1 MHDVDIY
8 TLLMAIRGFS
18 NEITVRGLADKLGI
32 SYSTLAR
39 CKNGVW
45 PRSMKLGAMRDVLE
59 ECRERFFEGDGEA
72 MARAMMLQFKDSDV
86 NVSPLE
92 TALADGGYEQFVDTL
107 LLTAHTPQAKT
118 QAAPEDSAK
127 PQVDE
132 ADQGQQQPAESDA
145 NPQDIEKPEPPAPT
159 ELYQDKQ
166 SRHARIHDVL
176 ILLPFAAVLLAGVCN
191 LSFSAML
198 PWIRDHQAVCAVA
211 LLVIAF
217 SPVMTGTFIDSR
229 IAWRTFARAHPNVR
243 RTREAYRAVAKYGD
257 IGRVEP
263 RAGRFNLTTP
273 YVFYQASC
281 NVTGA
286 LCVISLYAFLFTLPG
301 FEGYL
306 VRNEWTEFFKVGI
319 VVAYF
324 IAYAHA
330 REQIKRPRPAVPGD
344 AMDENPDNYLPS
356 RVHVWAN
363 SLHLVCVISMIIG
376 LLLTMIAYSISCFRQ
391 NEAPVLVLWPYLQ
404 TMLFLVQS
412 SASPAARRIHATS
425 VGIMAPGVLASA
437 IGTAA
442 LVTTCF
448 LPSWRTVVI
457 CAACAISAIV
467 VLVWKAR
474 EQQVAPDW
482 LAEGR
487 QSRFYGIAIP
497 AAVAMLLFLGAVST
511 TLLF

>member
-8 TLLMAIRGFS
+8 ALLMAIRGFS
-18 NEITVRGLADKLGI
+18 NEITVRGLADKLDI

-45 PRSMKLGAMRDVLE
+45 PRSLKLSAMRDVLE
-59 ECRERFFEGDGEA
+59 ECRERFFEDDGEA
-72 MARAMMLQFKDSDV
+72 MARAMLLQFKDRDA

-92 TALADGGYEQFVDTL
+92 TALADGGYEQFVETL
-107 LLTAHTPQAKT
+107 LLTAHTPRTRAASKT
-118 QAAPEDSAK
+118 QPSKTEQRGEQPPKSEAK
-127 PQVDE
+127 AEVHDE
-132 ADQGQQQPAESDA
+132 S
-145 NPQDIEKPEPPAPT
+145 EPPAPT
-159 ELYQDKQ
+159 EPEQGKQ

-198 PWIRDHQAVCAVA
+198 PWIRDHQAACAIG
-211 LLVIAF
+211 LFVIAL
-217 SPVMTGTFIDSR
+217 SPVLTGTFVDSPV
-229 IAWRTFARAHPNVR
+229 AWRTFARTHPNAQ
-243 RTREAYRAVAKYGD
+243 RTQEAYHAVAKYGD
-257 IGRVEP
+257 VGRVEP
-263 RAGRFNLTTP
+263 RAGRFNLTMP
-273 YVFYQASC
+273 YVLYQASC

-286 LCVISLYAFLFTLPG
+286 MCVISLYSFLFTLPG

-306 VRNEWTEFFKVGI
+306 ARNEWTEFFKVGI

-330 REQIKRPRPAVPGD
+330 REQIKRPRPTVPGSE
-344 AMDENPDNYLPS
+344 MDENPDNYLPS

-363 SLHLVCVISMIIG
+363 SLHLVCVISMIIA
-376 LLLTMIAYSISCFRQ
+376 LLLTMIAYTIANFQ
-391 NEAPVLVLWPYLQ
+391 QMAAPLLILWPYLQ
-404 TMLFLVQS
+404 AMLFLVQS

-442 LVTTCF
+442 LVTISF
-448 LPSWRTVVI
+448 LPSWRTAVI
-457 CAACAISAIV
+457 CAVCAASAIIM
-467 VLVWKAR
+467 LAWQAHER
-474 EQQVAPDW
+474 RVAPEW
-482 LAEGR
+482 LVEGR

>member
-1 MHDVDIY
+1 MRDVDIY

-18 NEITVRGLADKLGI
+18 NEITVRGLADRLGI

-39 CKNGVW
+39 CKNGIW
-45 PRSMKLGAMRDVLE
+45 PRSLKLSAMRDVLE
-59 ECRERFFEGDGEA
+59 ECRERFFEGDGEVMAKA
-72 MARAMMLQFKDSDV
+72 MLLQFRDCDV
-86 NVSPLE
+86 NVSSLE
-92 TALADGGYEQFVDTL
+92 AALEDGGCEQFVETL
-107 LLTAHTPQAKT
+107 LLATHTPRT
-118 QAAPEDSAK
+118 RAASK
-127 PQVDE
+127 PRPSETEQREEQSSEGDAGTKGDDE
-132 ADQGQQQPAESDA
+132 
-145 NPQDIEKPEPPAPT
+145 PEPPAPVNPQRK
-159 ELYQDKQ
+159 ER
-166 SRHARIHDVL
+166 SRRTLIHDVL

-191 LSFSAML
+191 LSFSAIL

-211 LLVIAF
+211 LLIIALA
-217 SPVMTGTFIDSR
+217 PVLTGTFIDSP
-229 IAWRTFARAHPNVR
+229 IAWRAFARTHPDVR
-243 RTREAYRAVAKYGD
+243 RTRETYRAVAKYGD
-257 IGRVEP
+257 VGQVEP
-263 RAGRFNLTTP
+263 RAGRFNLTIP

-286 LCVISLYAFLFTLPG
+286 LCVISLYVFLFTLPG

-306 VRNEWTEFFKVGI
+306 ARNEWTEFFKVGV

-330 REQIKRPRPAVPGD
+330 REQIKRPRPAVPGAD
-344 AMDENPDNYLPS
+344 MDENPDDYLPS

-376 LLLTMIAYSISCFRQ
+376 LLLTMIAYSISCFQQ
-391 NEAPVLVLWPYLQ
+391 NEAPVLILWPYLQ
-404 TMLFLVQS
+404 AMLFLVQS

-437 IGTAA
+437 IGTAM
-442 LVTTCF
+442 LVVTCF
-448 LPSWRTVVI
+448 LPSWRTAVI
-457 CAACAISAIV
+457 CVVCAVSAIV
-467 VLVWKAR
+467 VLVWQGHER
-474 EQQVAPDW
+474 RVAPDW

-487 QSRFYGIAIP
+487 QSCFYGIAIP